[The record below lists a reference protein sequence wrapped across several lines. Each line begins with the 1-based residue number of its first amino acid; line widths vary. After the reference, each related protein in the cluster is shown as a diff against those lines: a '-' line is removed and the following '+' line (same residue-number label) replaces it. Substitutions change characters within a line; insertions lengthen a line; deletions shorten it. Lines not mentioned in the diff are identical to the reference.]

1 MIQINIQ
8 ELSKLKGFKNAHQL
22 QLAEDL
28 SPAAAV
34 RLWKGE
40 VEKISMETL
49 GRLCLAL
56 DCQPGDLFVF
66 LPDESSTP
74 D

>member
-1 MIQINIQ
+1 MIEINIRR
-8 ELSKLKGFKNAHQL
+8 LSEAKGLKNAHQL
-22 QLAEDL
+22 QLAADL

-49 GRLCLAL
+49 GRLCTAL
-56 DCQPGDLFVF
+56 ECQPGDLFVF
-66 LPDESSTP
+66 IPDHADAP
-74 D
+74 H

>member
-8 ELSKLKGFKNAHQL
+8 KMARLRDLKNAHQL
-22 QLAEDL
+22 QLAANL

-49 GRLCLAL
+49 DRLCSAL
-56 DCQPGDLFVF
+56 QCGPGDLFVF
-66 LPDESSTP
+66 AATTAERE
-74 D
+74 

>member
-22 QLAEDL
+22 QLAAEL

-40 VEKISMETL
+40 LEKISMETL
-49 GRLCLAL
+49 ERLCIAL
-56 DCQPGDLFVF
+56 ECQPGDLFVF
-66 LPDESSTP
+66 VPNSK
-74 D
+74 

>member
-8 ELSKLKGFKNAHQL
+8 EHSKLKGFKNAHQL
-22 QLAEDL
+22 QLAAEL

-49 GRLCLAL
+49 ERLCVTLE
-56 DCQPGDLFVF
+56 CQPGDLFV
-66 LPDESSTP
+66 LVPNSK
-74 D
+74 

>member
-8 ELSKLKGFKNAHQL
+8 KLSTLKGFKNAHQL
-22 QLAEDL
+22 QLAAEL

-49 GRLCLAL
+49 ERLCKAL

-66 LPDESSTP
+66 LSENP
-74 D
+74 

>member
-8 ELSKLKGFKNAHQL
+8 RLSRSKNLKNAHQL
-22 QLAEDL
+22 QLAADL

-49 GRLCLAL
+49 ERLCIAL
-56 DCQPGDLFVF
+56 ECQPGDLFVF
-66 LPDESSTP
+66 VPALQVNPD
-74 D
+74 

>member
-8 ELSKLKGFKNAHQL
+8 KLSRLKGFKNAHRL
-22 QLAEDL
+22 QLAAEL

-49 GRLCLAL
+49 ERLCIAL
-56 DCQPGDLFVF
+56 ECQPGDLFVF
-66 LPDESSTP
+66 VPNSK
-74 D
+74 